1 MKFFIINSFRTMV
14 YVAYIA
20 IIVGGIWMGFM
31 NAFDYGAFFAAP
43 NGEQYDSW
51 LHLTLGLPGLLGQ
64 LLTFV
69 GFSLLGWIAASLVC
83 GLIVTLLDIR
93 DDINDRL
100 PDARRDI

>member
-20 IIVGGIWMGFM
+20 VLVLGI
-31 NAFDYGAFFAAP
+31 GAGIYQK
-43 NGEQYDSW
+43 GEWSNQVAGMTGTMAWAVDIA
-51 LHLTLGLPGLLGQ
+51 
-64 LLTFV
+64 V
-69 GFSLLGWIAASLVC
+69 FSIGGWIAASLVC

-100 PDARRDI
+100 PDARRDD

>member
-20 IIVGGIWMGFM
+20 IIVGGIGMG
-31 NAFDYGAFFAAP
+31 YY
-43 NGEQYDSW
+43 NGFVLEESSAE
-51 LHLTLGLPGLLGQ
+51 LALGVAGTPGQ
-64 LLTFV
+64 LLT
-69 GFSLLGWIAASLVC
+69 LLIFTVAGWIAASLVC

-100 PDARRDI
+100 PDARRDD